1 MKQLLFLI
9 FFQLVFL
16 MPGAHAADLP
26 SPSQEQLRDSSIN
39 LWKLNRY
46 DDALKIVNEAYLLS
60 KRNKDSLFEAK
71 CLNNIGLIY
80 SSKGE
85 PVKSIFYYEQSLSLL
100 RQLKNRQELSVS
112 LLNLG
117 IAYKEQG
124 IYDKALFYLF
134 ESSAYFEQV
143 KDFKRLSSAY
153 NTIGNIFRIEENY
166 AKALDYLFHSL
177 RIREQIQFEEGIASS
192 LNNIGTVYKMRG
204 LYDSAL
210 SYFQASLELKLVNSR
225 PEKLANTYSQ
235 IAEVYA
241 IKNNYELARQYY
253 FDSYKIRKEADNET
267 GIARSLYELGSLYFD
282 NRDFANAT
290 TYLLQGVEAAE
301 KVGIKDLLL
310 KCYDK
315 LKQLYEIRHDDSRSL
330 YYANK
335 YILLNDLLLGEQK
348 QRAVTQM
355 EIKYETEKKQYEILA
370 LNRENERKK
379 AIYLAQQLQLEAK
392 SNHNRQMVLGIIG
405 LLLIIIL
412 LLILFRNKLHFAKKL
427 DMIMR
432 EVHHRVMNNF
442 QLLLSLSS
450 LQLDVVREEAA
461 RKMVLDNS
469 SRITAM
475 MLIHRELYL
484 DTDITRVNI
493 SNYIRLLVDNL
504 LTAYELEEKHIHIH
518 YSISPGVEMNVDKA
532 ISLGL
537 LINELITNAFKYAF
551 GPDNV
556 NPQLD
561 ITLEKQHDNTY
572 LLQVRDNGPGMII
585 TDGKK
590 SLGLRLAE
598 SQVKRLK
605 GVMKISYA
613 SGLTYDISFK

>member
-1 MKQLLFLI
+1 MKQIFLI
-9 FFQLVFL
+9 FFFQILFFVPSAYAANPPEKTSSQLL
-16 MPGAHAADLP
+16 
-26 SPSQEQLRDSSIN
+26 DSSIR
-39 LWKLNRY
+39 LWKLNQY
-46 DDALKIVNEAYLLS
+46 DDALKLANQASLQA
-60 KRNKDSLFEAK
+60 KRDKDSLQEAK
-71 CLNNIGLIY
+71 CITDIGLIY
-80 SSKGE
+80 SSKGD
-85 PVKSIFYYEQSLSLL
+85 PVKSIFYYEQSISIL
-100 RQLKNRQELSVS
+100 RQLKNGLELSVS

-134 ESSAYFEQV
+134 ESSTYFEQV

-166 AKALDYLFHSL
+166 PKALDYLFHSL
-177 RIREQIQFEEGIASS
+177 KIRRQIQFEEGIASS
-192 LNNIGTVYKMRG
+192 LNNIGTVYKMKG

-210 SYFQASLELKLVNSR
+210 YYFQASLELKLVNSR

-241 IKNNYELARQYY
+241 FKNNYELARQYY
-253 FDSYKIRKEADNET
+253 FDSYNIRKEADNET

-282 NRDFANAT
+282 NRDFSNAA
-290 TYLLQGVEAAE
+290 TYLLQGAEAAE
-301 KVGIKDLLL
+301 KVGVKDLLL

-315 LKQLYEIRHDDSRSL
+315 LKQLYEIRHNDSKSL
-330 YYANK
+330 FYANK
-335 YILLNDLLLGEQK
+335 YIVLNDLLLGEQK
-348 QRAVTQM
+348 QKAVTQM
-355 EIKYETEKKQYEILA
+355 EIKYETEKKQYEIQA
-370 LNRENERKK
+370 LNHENERKK
-379 AIYLAQQLQLEAK
+379 AIYLAQKLQLEAK
-392 SNHNRQMVLGIIG
+392 SNHNKQMVFGIIG
-405 LLLIIIL
+405 LFLIIIL

-450 LQLDVVREEAA
+450 LQLDVVKEQAA

-484 DTDITRVNI
+484 DRDITRVNI

-518 YSISPGVEMNVDKA
+518 YSISPGIEMNVDKA

-551 GPDNV
+551 GHDNM

-561 ITLEKQHDNTY
+561 ITLEKQNDQTY
-572 LLQVRDNGPGMII
+572 LLMVRDNGPGMPVS
-585 TDGKK
+585 DGKK

-605 GVMKISYA
+605 GAMKISYD
-613 SGLTYDISFK
+613 SGLTYEISFK